1 MEIRYTKRSKNGFGR
16 KNVRRIN
23 YALPT
28 ATVSATID
36 ASIFKHIWIEIQVKA
51 YFFSWGII
59 QSQCYLYCWDK
70 DIYHIEKL
78 SYSNIL
84 FIRVGLEFC
93 WSFPGFCSIY
103 SNLNLI
109 AYIISVYFGIIF
121 NELGDSLYASWHN
134 VARIF
139 EYTFHQ

>member
-1 MEIRYTKRSKNGFGR
+1 MQWRLDIPKEAKNGFGR

-70 DIYHIEKL
+70 DICHIEKL
-78 SYSNIL
+78 SSYIWKSSSDI
-84 FIRVGLEFC
+84 
-93 WSFPGFCSIY
+93 PGFCSNY
-103 SNLNLI
+103 SNSNLI
-109 AYIISVYFGIIF
+109 AYIISVYFGIIL